1 MSGSNSDYSDLLNY
15 SVKLVEDK
23 LRSIFADL
31 VGEAGKVSPLV
42 ADLPL
47 TTSNYTL
54 RGGKRLR
61 AFLALIGY
69 WSKNWGGGDPENI
82 SLVMAGIEL
91 LQSYLLIHDD
101 IMDRD
106 ELRRGGPTVHV
117 VFRDYCGT
125 RGLLGDCVH
134 YGTSQAITAGDY
146 LEATAVELL
155 SSARLDSAALSR
167 LLKTYA
173 RGLRL
178 VAYGQYLDVHCSYL
192 PLSAVREEHVLL
204 IHTLKTASYTVELP
218 LHLGAIAS
226 QAYTEKLF
234 TELTRY
240 AIPAGI
246 AFQLRDD
253 IIGLYGDPKT
263 TGKPVGSDVRSK
275 KKTLLVI
282 KAYQLADSD
291 SKRFLERIYQEL
303 SEKDVSPE
311 HVEFVQRL
319 VKETGSLS
327 YSEELIKKYV
337 GTALNALESATE
349 INEQAKDVLKWL
361 LYKLAYREY

>member
-1 MSGSNSDYSDLLNY
+1 MSGSKTDYSDLLNY

-23 LRSIFADL
+23 LKRIFADL
-31 VGEAGKVSPLV
+31 LDEAGKVSPLV
-42 ADLPL
+42 TDLPS
-47 TTSNYTL
+47 TVSDYTL

-69 WSKNWGGGDPENI
+69 WSKNWGGGDPESI
-82 SLVMAGIEL
+82 SFVMAGIEL
-91 LQSYLLIHDD
+91 LQSYLLVHDD

-117 VFRDYCGT
+117 VFREQCKA
-125 RGLLGDCVH
+125 RSLLGDCAH
-134 YGTSQAITAGDY
+134 YGASQAITAGDY

-155 SSARLDSAALSR
+155 SSARLESATLSR

-204 IHTLKTASYTVELP
+204 VHTLKTASYTVELP

-226 QAYTEKLF
+226 QAYTERLF

-263 TGKPVGSDVRSK
+263 TGKPVGSDVKSK
-275 KKTLLVI
+275 KKTLLVV
-282 KAYQLADSD
+282 KAYQLADND
-291 SKRFLERIYQEL
+291 SKRLLEKIYQEL
-303 SEKDVSPE
+303 DESEITPE

-319 VKETGSLS
+319 VKETGSLA

-337 GTALNALESATE
+337 STALSALESATE
-349 INEQAKDVLKWL
+349 INEQARDVLRWL